1 MLTLWGILRGDAFA
15 GKGGIM
21 RETRNILGWLGMA
34 EEQSILLDSKKHVEE
49 TYKTVSYFAAAVKAF
64 IQNDVAA
71 KEQAIESV
79 RQSEHQADILR
90 SKMINELSEGMLLPP
105 DREDLMHFVK
115 TLDKIADW
123 TNGAA
128 RLLGFIENKLPED
141 VLKNISLGTDL
152 IVNSISKLQEAI
164 IALTKNELKNAIA
177 LSEQI
182 DILEHEADDQKKAM
196 IGAIIHAKLDP
207 VSLLLT
213 YQLAEYLEGVTDK
226 IEDCADFIK
235 VLAIKSK

>member
-1 MLTLWGILRGDAFA
+1 M
-15 GKGGIM
+15 K
-21 RETRNILGWLGMA
+21 ESRNILGWLGMA
-34 EEQSILLDSKKHVEE
+34 EEQSILLDAKKHVEE
-49 TYKTVSYFAAAVKAF
+49 ITKTVSYFAAAVKAF
-64 IQNDVAA
+64 IQNDLDV
-71 KEQAIESV
+71 KMQAIENV
-79 RQSEHQADILR
+79 RKSEHQADILR
-90 SKMINELSEGMLLPP
+90 SKMIDGLSEGMLLPP

-128 RLLGFIENKLPED
+128 RLLGFIENKVPES

-152 IVNSISKLQEAI
+152 IVSSVTKLQEAI
-164 IALTKNELKNAIA
+164 IALTKNEIKDAIA
-177 LSEQI
+177 LSAEI
-182 DILEHEADDQKKAM
+182 DRLEHEADDQKKAM
-196 IGAIIHAKLDP
+196 VEAIIHAKLEP
-207 VSLLLT
+207 VNLLLT